1 MQTKLTY
8 TILSLLFGV
17 MGWVWITS
25 FDKLTE
31 IEKSLIEVKLELVK
45 IQATM
50 IDREEVIRI
59 VNEQIERR
67 VK

>member
-1 MQTKLTY
+1 MTNRITY

-25 FDKLTE
+25 FNKLTE

-50 IDREEVIRI
+50 IDRDEVVRI
-59 VNEQIERR
+59 VKEQLGKR
-67 VK
+67 